1 MNCQGFQAPHR
12 GDFEFA
18 VGVDLVLQSR
28 CTESDSLLH
37 HLLRL
42 LVILADADHYGST
55 GEMALE
61 MPGGRH
67 RQQVRVDVGGLQVM

>member
-1 MNCQGFQAPHR
+1 
-12 GDFEFA
+12 
-18 VGVDLVLQSR
+18 
-28 CTESDSLLH
+28 
-37 HLLRL
+37 

-55 GEMALE
+55 GEIALE